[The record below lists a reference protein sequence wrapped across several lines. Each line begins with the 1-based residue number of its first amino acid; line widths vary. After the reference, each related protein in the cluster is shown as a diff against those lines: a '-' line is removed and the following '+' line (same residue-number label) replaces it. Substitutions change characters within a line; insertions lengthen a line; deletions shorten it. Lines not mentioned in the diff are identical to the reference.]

1 MISFE
6 NDYLEGCHES
16 ILERFMKENMKQESG
31 YGFDSYTDRAIKA
44 IKDHFDIPEADV
56 TLLTGG
62 TQTNKIVISS
72 ILKPYEGVIAADTGH
87 ISVKEAGA
95 IEASGN
101 KILALE
107 GHCGKLEAHQVND
120 YLVSFQ
126 QSPYKDHMVQPGM
139 VYISYPTEY
148 GTLYSKQE
156 MMDLYQV
163 CLDHKIPLFVDGAR
177 LGYGLQAPECD
188 IDIKE
193 FATLCDIFYI
203 GATKIGALCG
213 EAVVFNNHARP
224 DHFMTT
230 VKQNGALLAKGRLL
244 GIQFLQLFEDNLYFE
259 LSKHAIDMAMKLKQ
273 GLTNKG
279 YQFLFDSP
287 TNQQFIIV
295 NNDKYESIKD
305 RVKVG
310 TWQKYNEQQIVIRV
324 ITSWATRAEDV
335 DFLISVF

>member
-31 YGFDSYTDRAIKA
+31 YGFDSYTEKAIAAIKE
-44 IKDHFDIPEADV
+44 HFDVPKADI

-87 ISVKEAGA
+87 ISVMEAGA

-101 KILALE
+101 KILTLE
-107 GHCGKLEAHQVND
+107 GHCGKLEAKLVSD
-120 YLVSFQ
+120 YLESFHN
-126 QSPYKDHMVQPGM
+126 SPYKDHMVFPGM

-156 MMDLYQV
+156 MIDLYKV
-163 CLDHKIPLFVDGAR
+163 CKNYKIPLFVDGAR
-177 LGYGLQAPECD
+177 LGYGLQSPECD
-188 IDIKE
+188 IDVKE

-213 EAVVFNNHARP
+213 EAVVFNNHSRP
-224 DHFMTT
+224 NHFMTI

-244 GIQFLQLFEDNLYFE
+244 GIQFLQLFEENLYFD
-259 LSKHAIDMAMKLKQ
+259 LSQHAIDMAMKLKQ
-273 GLTNKG
+273 GLLAKD

-287 TNQQFIIV
+287 TNQQFIIID
-295 NNDKYESIKD
+295 NDNYEVIKNQ
-305 RVKVG
+305 VKIG
-310 TWQKYNEQQIVIRV
+310 TWQKYSEDQTVVRV
-324 ITSWATRAEDV
+324 ITSWATRSEDV